1 MTTSKKQQ
9 NKTASP
15 AKKAS
20 AKKAVAKK
28 TPAKK
33 APVKKAVAKKQ
44 NKPALV
50 KIEKNVVKI
59 DDIIEIKV
67 DPVFIES
74 VNAQKKS
81 LIKKFFSFLSS

>member
-1 MTTSKKQQ
+1 MTTQKKQQ
-9 NKTASP
+9 KKTASP
-15 AKKAS
+15 IKKAP
-20 AKKAVAKK
+20 AKK

-33 APVKKAVAKKQ
+33 APAKKAVAKKQ

-67 DPVFIES
+67 DPVFIEL

-81 LIKKFFSFLSS
+81 LIKKFFSFLR